1 MYVVSK
7 YKILLYY
14 NVTKY
19 TSLCISNFPPF
30 RLHKNEKDDKIISLF
45 SFRNQSHDINEFY
58 SKRKLFFRM
67 FIIFYCLCPQGSS
80 LLQIKLSFG
89 LKEISNESKIFNII
103 LYFLSHQRIESGQKQ
118 TQYPQGDMNKKGRKN
133 LGISTSSG
141 AHIILPSQFDKA
153 I

>member
-1 MYVVSK
+1 MQSYT
-7 YKILLYY
+7 ILLYY

-19 TSLCISNFPPF
+19 TSLSISNSPPL

-45 SFRNQSHDINEFY
+45 SFRNQSYDINEFY
-58 SKRKLFFRM
+58 SQRKLFFRM

-80 LLQIKLSFG
+80 QLQIKLQFG

-118 TQYPQGDMNKKGRKN
+118 TQYPQGDMNKKGIEK
-133 LGISTSSG
+133 
-141 AHIILPSQFDKA
+141 ILAYLQVVELILYCRVNFDKA